1 MGKGSQKMNENDY
14 SDFCRKEFQDNDE
27 KEPSIHDEEEPA
39 EPDEKEQ
46 LDKGEGEEEEEK
58 EEWEEEEEEEEEEK
72 VLDHNESV
80 EAQKQEISESE
91 EERVVENKEEREQEQ
106 ISKESILPAEE
117 AIKVVDEQEQKPT
130 EPEEGVAEYAQEQYE
145 EAQIERSK
153 EEEERQVK
161 EDEEK
166 EKAEEK
172 EEELKIVHEQE
183 VEEIEKVDE
192 KEKDV
197 RERKVIERDVREKD
211 VRERKEEKI
220 EEITEIKDEGPD
232 LLENIDLKKEAERAE
247 KAIRKY
253 IRETPAEHSPFFSK
267 EGDCNVYLKL
277 ENLQMTGSFK
287 LRGTMNK
294 LLSLSKKE
302 RKTILV
308 TASSGNH
315 GAAFAYGVKKLGL
328 RGIIYL
334 PGHSSQ
340 AKVDALKYYDV
351 VLKFFGTDCV
361 KTEEHAIKEAVKNSF
376 KYIPPYNDLKIIGGH
391 GTIGIELKRQL
402 KGIDA
407 VLVPVGGGGLISGIA
422 GYLKSLDEKIE
433 IIGCQPE
440 NSAVMYESIKAGKI
454 LEMESQPTLS
464 DGSAGGIEQGAVTF
478 DICKK
483 YVDDFILVSEEE
495 IKEAMKLFLEKHFM
509 LIEGAGALSVAS
521 FLKKKMRFNG
531 KNVVL
536 IISGSKLTLD
546 TLRDVVSSG
555 A

>member
-1 MGKGSQKMNENDY
+1 MQ
-14 SDFCRKEFQDNDE
+14 
-27 KEPSIHDEEEPA
+27 EPK
-39 EPDEKEQ
+39 EPDEGVDEP
-46 LDKGEGEEEEEK
+46 
-58 EEWEEEEEEEEEEK
+58 
-72 VLDHNESV
+72 
-80 EAQKQEISESE
+80 
-91 EERVVENKEEREQEQ
+91 EQEQ
-106 ISKESILPAEE
+106 N
-117 AIKVVDEQEQKPT
+117 
-130 EPEEGVAEYAQEQYE
+130 E
-145 EAQIERSK
+145 EAQIERREEK
-153 EEEERQVK
+153 EEDRQVK

-166 EKAEEK
+166 ERAEEK
-172 EEELKIVHEQE
+172 EEELSLVHEQE
-183 VEEIEKVDE
+183 VEDVEKV
-192 KEKDV
+192 
-197 RERKVIERDVREKD
+197 DVREKD
-211 VRERKEEKI
+211 VIKRDVIEIDVVERKEEKTEGKI
-220 EEITEIKDEGPD
+220 GVKAEEPD
-232 LLENIDLKKEAERAE
+232 QLENIDLKKEAERAE

-253 IRETPAEHSPFFSK
+253 IRETPAEHSPFFSQ

-315 GAAFAYGVKKLGL
+315 GAAFAHGVKKLGL

-334 PGHSSQ
+334 PGHTSQ

-361 KTEEHAIKEAVKNSF
+361 KTEEHAIKEAVKNSL

-391 GTIGIELKRQL
+391 GTIGIELMRQVER
-402 KGIDA
+402 IDA
-407 VLVPVGGGGLISGIA
+407 LLVPVGGGGLISGIA
-422 GYLKSLDEKIE
+422 GYLKSLNEKIE
-433 IIGCQPE
+433 IIGCQPQ

-464 DGSAGGIEQGAVTF
+464 DGSAGGIEQGAITF

-546 TLRDVVSSG
+546 TLKEVLLSS
-555 A
+555 AKEND